1 MLAYIES
8 TKHISTTVL
17 NMVPAYITVGSLWDG
32 GIDMEKPSTENLC
45 FWGKHILTASSS
57 NRGTP
62 STLLGSHIYHNRQE
76 NVEVI
81 AEEHSNIVSPKPNLK
96 IQTPKA
102 VSTYKKGRRKQLRGS
117 QASYS
122 LSTVIR
128 ESRSSLFLWLI
139 LTATSGE
146 LDLTVLVK
154 LAELL

>member
-1 MLAYIES
+1 
-8 TKHISTTVL
+8 
-17 NMVPAYITVGSLWDG
+17 MVPAYITVGSLWDG
-32 GIDMEKPSTENLC
+32 GIDMDKPSTENLC

-62 STLLGSHIYHNRQE
+62 STLLGFYIYHNRQE

-81 AEEHSNIVSPKPNLK
+81 AEEHSNIVSPKPNLI
-96 IQTPKA
+96 IQTPKV
-102 VSTYKKGRRKQLRGS
+102 VSTVRWRFSKPIYGFYAGIVQEGRRKQLRGS

-128 ESRSSLFLWLI
+128 ESRSSPFLWLI